1 MAALKYWLWLTN
13 LPGLSNRSCWQ
24 LLEHFDSPEEIYYA
38 DEGHLR
44 LVDGLSEEQRQRLQ
58 DKSLHRAEEILALV
72 DRPMPFSA
80 INQKVCAHYSLLT
93 RQPRRALR
101 FERNVRFFVEFLA
114 DEGYLNTECVEGTAY
129 YAQSGKKFRE

>member
-44 LVDGLSEEQRQRLQ
+44 LVAGLSEEPRQRLQ
-58 DKSLHRAEEILALV
+58 DKSLQRAEEILA
-72 DRPMPFSA
+72 
-80 INQKVCAHYSLLT
+80 QCAAKEIFIVT
-93 RQPRRALR
+93 VQDA
-101 FERNVRFFVEFLA
+101 A
-114 DEGYLNTECVEGTAY
+114 
-129 YAQSGKKFRE
+129 